1 MITKLRP
8 VITEKSSDLLQ
19 QDKYTFYVPL
29 TVNKI
34 EAKKFLEQKYGV
46 KVSAIHSQVKKGKP
60 KRRGVLKGYTKTR
73 KLIRATL
80 VKGYSIETVKGMF

>member
-8 VITEKSSDLLQ
+8 VITEKSSELLQ

-34 EAKKFLEQKYGV
+34 EIKKFLEEKYSV
-46 KVSAIHSQVKKGKP
+46 KVSAIHTQIKKGKP
-60 KRRGVLKGYTKTR
+60 KRRGMIKGYTKSK
-73 KLIRATL
+73 KLVRATL
-80 VKGYSIETVKGMF
+80 EKGYTIETVKGMF